1 MAAVASSLDEK
12 YSKSKEGHFHAAKV
26 LPDPCAVTSKRVWET
41 RMFEARQQL
50 AEASKVRSKLLAQ
63 VAQVLEEFLE

>member
-1 MAAVASSLDEK
+1 
-12 YSKSKEGHFHAAKV
+12 
-26 LPDPCAVTSKRVWET
+26 
-41 RMFEARQQL
+41 MFEARQQL